1 MRNSAFILL
10 VVLLFTGF
18 NSFSQVV
25 DGITYQAVALDYN
38 GNEIPG
44 IDLNGNIISEN
55 QLMVRFTII
64 RDFMSGTIVY
74 QEENATTTDQY
85 GLFTLV
91 IGHGLVTNISPV
103 SNLLEVKLGEGKHF
117 LKVEIDFGNSEGY
130 VFAGIQQMMAV
141 PYALY
146 ALNSGNGN
154 DGDTLS
160 TNELQ
165 QLAISEDTVF
175 LSQGGGF
182 VVLPAN
188 IYFSGDYND
197 LLNKPDL
204 SSYLVQEID
213 GDSTNELQ
221 NLTIYDYRLYLSNG
235 NEVTLPDS
243 ALSESQVDVYVSN
256 NGYLT
261 EEVDGDTLNELQTL
275 SFSGDTIYLS
285 DGGLIALP
293 EFIEVDGDTTNEL
306 QTLSIL
312 GDTIYLTD
320 GGKIALPEF
329 IEVDGDTLNEIQ
341 TLSFS
346 GDTIYLSDGGGAI
359 ALPDYI
365 EVDGD
370 TLNELQTLLV
380 KGDSLEISD
389 GNTVRLPDTTLNEA
403 EVDAFVANNGYIT
416 SEADGDP
423 ENELQTLSI
432 SNDTIYISDGN
443 GVAITSSTVAF
454 AASGSVGSNI
464 VSCAQVLSDGGRIIF
479 NDSPEF
485 NIGNAY
491 NNSDGY
497 FTAPYQGLYQFNA
510 TVYTGNLKTFVLQ
523 VQDLTVRNFSETI
536 LLDNGLNVAG
546 LTLEYR
552 SNGSFVLSLNAGD
565 KVSVIHVGSNPNY
578 EDDTGCY
585 PFYFSGNLIK

>member
-1 MRNSAFILL
+1 
-10 VVLLFTGF
+10 
-18 NSFSQVV
+18 
-25 DGITYQAVALDYN
+25 
-38 GNEIPG
+38 
-44 IDLNGNIISEN
+44 
-55 QLMVRFTII
+55 
-64 RDFMSGTIVY
+64 
-74 QEENATTTDQY
+74 
-85 GLFTLV
+85 
-91 IGHGLVTNISPV
+91 
-103 SNLLEVKLGEGKHF
+103 
-117 LKVEIDFGNSEGY
+117 
-130 VFAGIQQMMAV
+130 
-141 PYALY
+141 
-146 ALNSGNGN
+146 
-154 DGDTLS
+154 
-160 TNELQ
+160 
-165 QLAISEDTVF
+165 
-175 LSQGGGF
+175 
-182 VVLPAN
+182 
-188 IYFSGDYND
+188 
-197 LLNKPDL
+197 
-204 SSYLVQEID
+204 
-213 GDSTNELQ
+213 
-221 NLTIYDYRLYLSNG
+221 
-235 NEVTLPDS
+235 
-243 ALSESQVDVYVSN
+243 
-256 NGYLT
+256 
-261 EEVDGDTLNELQTL
+261 
-275 SFSGDTIYLS
+275 
-285 DGGLIALP
+285 
-293 EFIEVDGDTTNEL
+293 
-306 QTLSIL
+306 
-312 GDTIYLTD
+312 
-320 GGKIALPEF
+320 
-329 IEVDGDTLNEIQ
+329 
-341 TLSFS
+341 
-346 GDTIYLSDGGGAI
+346 
-359 ALPDYI
+359 
-365 EVDGD
+365 
-370 TLNELQTLLV
+370 
-380 KGDSLEISD
+380 DSLKISD